1 MEASQSQL
9 RKVSHTVAFIALVF
23 LGLQSTAFGKSI
35 EVCAGCN
42 HASLISAVT
51 ASQDG
56 DSIFIRK
63 GTYRVQELII
73 EKAITL
79 YGEAGTVLDG
89 DGKTI
94 LYVHHDSVQLA
105 DLTFQNVATNY
116 VEDRASVKCNNSDFL
131 HLLRLEVRS
140 SFFGILLEKC
150 DDGVVESCSIL
161 GDATTDTYLESSNG
175 NAIHLWYCKRMTI
188 QGNTVK
194 RHRDGIYFEFV
205 DNSIIVDNRSAENMR
220 YGLHFMF
227 SNTNAYTNNSF
238 EKNGSGVAVMYSHHV
253 TMTNNRFLDNWGG
266 SAYGL
271 LLKDITDSQL
281 EGNQF
286 RNNTIAIS
294 ADNSSR
300 IIMTNNRFEKNGYAL
315 RIMGNCTDN
324 VISANDFIA
333 NSFDVTTNSNTNYND
348 FNGNYWEEYTGYDLD
363 RDGIGDVPYR
373 PVKLFT
379 YIIAQSPASI
389 ILMRSTFID
398 LLNLAEKV
406 TPVLTPETL
415 VDQQPSMQLINDRL
429 TSRT

>member
-1 MEASQSQL
+1 MIREL
-9 RKVSHTVAFIALVF
+9 AFITLAV
-23 LGLQSTAFGKSI
+23 LGMESMAHGKSI
-35 EVCAGCN
+35 EVCEACDF
-42 HASLISAVT
+42 ATPFSAVT
-51 ASQDG
+51 ACQDG
-56 DSIFIRK
+56 DSVFIRK
-63 GTYRVQELII
+63 GTYTVQELVI

-79 YGEAGTVLDG
+79 YGEVGTVLDG

-94 LYVHHDSVQLA
+94 LYVHHDSVQIA

-131 HLLRLEVRS
+131 LLLRLKVRS

-150 DDGVVESCSIL
+150 NDGAIESCSIL
-161 GDATTDTYLESSNG
+161 GDATADNYLESSNG

-188 QGNTVK
+188 RGNTVK

-205 DNSIIVDNRSAENMR
+205 DNSTIIDNRSVENMR

-227 SNTNAYTNNSF
+227 SNKNAYTNNTF
-238 EKNGSGVAVMYSHHV
+238 EKNGSGVAVMYSDDV
-253 TMTNNRFLDNWGG
+253 TMINNQFIDNWGG

-281 EGNQF
+281 EGNHF

-315 RIMGNCTDN
+315 RIMGNCSDN
-324 VISANDFIA
+324 VIHANDFIA
-333 NSFDVTTNSNTNYND
+333 NSFDVTTNSSTNYND

-363 RDGIGDVPYR
+363 RDGIGDVPYH

-429 TSRT
+429 ASRT